1 MGFARNNNILVVVHT
16 SADRGYVRAIL
27 KRYGVR
33 GTRYGVRGA
42 GYEETGKE
50 LRFRRTKEIIRAIE
64 DGWFPER
71 AMMTVHPQRWTARS
85 GPWVKELVWQ
95 NVKNLIKRVV
105 VKYG

>member
-50 LRFRRTKEIIRAIE
+50 LRFRGQKKSFGRLRM
-64 DGWFPER
+64 GGF
-71 AMMTVHPQRWTARS
+71 RS
-85 GPWVKELVWQ
+85 G
-95 NVKNLIKRVV
+95 R
-105 VKYG
+105 